1 MSKLIIN
8 RPQYDLSKTRAQ
20 NYADWI
26 NQHWKV
32 NVVAAQP
39 DGRLTSRLHNGVPR
53 CARDA
58 NYKHEDIVWVYREGK
73 KWIIRKG

>member
-8 RPQYDLSKTRAQ
+8 KPQYDLSKTRAQ

-32 NVVAAQP
+32 KVAAVQP
-39 DGRLTSRLHNGVPR
+39 DGRILSRLYNGVPY

-58 NYKHEDIVWVYREGK
+58 DYNHEDIVWVYREGK

>member
-8 RPQYDLSKTRAQ
+8 KPHYDLSKTRSQ

-26 NQHWKV
+26 NQHWKA
-32 NVVAAQP
+32 NVAAVQP
-39 DGRLTSRLHNGVPR
+39 DGRIMSRLYNGVPH